1 MTVAGYC
8 LLVLLLGMAS
18 ALLAIAFEPEELR
31 DERLRRDR
39 R

>member
-8 LLVLLLGMAS
+8 LLALLLAMAS
-18 ALLAIAFEPEELR
+18 ALLAIACEPDELR

>member
-1 MTVAGYC
+1 MTVAGY
-8 LLVLLLGMAS
+8 V
-18 ALLAIAFEPEELR
+18 LLAILLAMACSLLALACEPKELR